1 MKEGETRQIQYE
13 TTDSSQLSISTCD
26 PASDTCDANQRP
38 LTNSTSTT
46 LEEARHLF
54 GIETYEELAELVSCF
69 REVVVILEQWDID
82 SSNQLIET
90 PVFESSYTEG
100 QK

>member
-1 MKEGETRQIQYE
+1 M
-13 TTDSSQLSISTCD
+13 
-26 PASDTCDANQRP
+26 
-38 LTNSTSTT
+38 
-46 LEEARHLF
+46 F

-90 PVFESSYTEG
+90 PLFESSYTEG
-100 QK
+100 RR